1 MEINSLSRK
10 CQNKT
15 QISNFKTYSEVFR
28 KILKYSD
35 RVRVREKFRDR
46 DTVRNGDR
54 VWNRDRVSIDP
65 NIGLFQP
72 HQPFSTILDNR
83 VYTDR

>member
-15 QISNFKTYSEVFR
+15 QISDFKTYSEVFR
-28 KILKYSD
+28 KILKNSD
-35 RVRVREKFRDR
+35 RVRERFRDR
-46 DTVRNGDR
+46 DRVRNGDR
-54 VWNRDRVSIDP
+54 FWNRDRVSIDP